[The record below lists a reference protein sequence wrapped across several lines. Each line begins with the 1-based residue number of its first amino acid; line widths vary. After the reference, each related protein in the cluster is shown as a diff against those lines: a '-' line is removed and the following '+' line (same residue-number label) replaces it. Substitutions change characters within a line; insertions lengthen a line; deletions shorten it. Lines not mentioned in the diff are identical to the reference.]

1 DCRDPQ
7 RGSDRTRLA
16 QRPIRL
22 GESVHRSSGK
32 HPHGDHQRSRTL
44 YAGDAGPDG
53 RQRAADRQPACPRPG
68 HLPALGIHR
77 LGAAGKPRHPRALP
91 AARGDESQRGR
102 RMMSRKP
109 RGSALLAALIV
120 IGVLA
125 LVTVA
130 TLQLAGISKQ
140 QSAKDSRT
148 LSQTACVEAA
158 RQYVL
163 GRLRVFGLDPTTIT
177 LNQTIQVDSGGRQ
190 LRTGHINGPVV
201 TSIQAIAPQLVGG
214 TAPQRAACTR
224 PASAIAPVATEPSP
238 PPIRRS
244 PPAGFSSSTTRPR
257 CTGCRMTSEPSP
269 ALRTSP
275 AA

>member
-1 DCRDPQ
+1 
-7 RGSDRTRLA
+7 
-16 QRPIRL
+16 
-22 GESVHRSSGK
+22 
-32 HPHGDHQRSRTL
+32 
-44 YAGDAGPDG
+44 
-53 RQRAADRQPACPRPG
+53 
-68 HLPALGIHR
+68 
-77 LGAAGKPRHPRALP
+77 
-91 AARGDESQRGR
+91 
-102 RMMSRKP
+102 MMSRKP

-201 TSIQAIAPQLVGG
+201 TSIQAMPPQLVGASSARTRDISNMIVASPTLG
-214 TAPQRAACTR
+214 GRAYRVVVACTD
-224 PASAIAPVATEPSP
+224 PL
-238 PPIRRS
+238 
-244 PPAGFSSSTTRPR
+244 AGDMELEFTFKY
-257 CTGCRMTSEPSP
+257 G
-269 ALRTSP
+269 L
-275 AA
+275 